1 MSDLDKNKHDE
12 RPYAIKLLRTKL
24 LRTGEQALLKFKN
37 MMKVSLQ
44 HL

>member
-1 MSDLDKNKHDE
+1 MLDLDKNKHDE
-12 RPYAIKLLRTKL
+12 RPHAIKL